1 MGRGQRGSEFIFFL
15 LGQRANEYM
24 YVDGRTMQELR
35 LTDVLELE
43 SQSEKAPIDGAPRV
57 TMIEGGHF
65 SLSLLSTGEADLAF
79 LHDPSLPLSLLPS
92 FPNHSP
98 SPIMR
103 YRMTICFIRRRQ
115 RGGRHRRP
123 LRNYRHQSN

>member
-1 MGRGQRGSEFIFFL
+1 MGRGQRGSEFIFFFL
-15 LGQRANEYM
+15 LGQRANEYV

-43 SQSEKAPIDGAPRV
+43 SESEKTPIDGAPRV

-79 LHDPSLPLSLLPS
+79 SPVFPPSFFPESLPLPHHEISHDDLL
-92 FPNHSP
+92 HSP
-98 SPIMR
+98 PPA
-103 YRMTICFIRRRQ
+103 
-115 RGGRHRRP
+115 RRP
-123 LRNYRHQSN
+123 ASSSSA

>member
-1 MGRGQRGSEFIFFL
+1 
-15 LGQRANEYM
+15 
-24 YVDGRTMQELR
+24 MQELR

-43 SQSEKAPIDGAPRV
+43 SESEKTPIDGAPRV

-79 LHDPSLPLSLLPS
+79 SPVFPPPFFPESLPL
-92 FPNHSP
+92 
-98 SPIMR
+98 PIMR

>member
-1 MGRGQRGSEFIFFL
+1 
-15 LGQRANEYM
+15 
-24 YVDGRTMQELR
+24 MQELR
-35 LTDVLELE
+35 LTDVLELDRE
-43 SQSEKAPIDGAPRV
+43 SESEKAPIDGAPRV

-79 LHDPSLPLSLLPS
+79 LHYPSLPPSLLPP
-92 FPNHSP
+92 FLNHSP

-115 RGGRHRRP
+115 RGGRGRHRRP